1 VEYAVSV
8 PDIAD
13 RAAGYSM
20 PGVVVDGMDVF
31 AVYDAAGEAIAR
43 ARAGEGPTFLE
54 LKTYRFH
61 GHYHADDPHTYRLPE
76 EEELW
81 KARDPLPNFERRV
94 IEQDLMDEVE
104 LEDIRNEIEQEI
116 QDAVKFADES
126 PLPPIEELY
135 TDVYTSYSNSVHGLR

>member
-1 VEYAVSV
+1 
-8 PDIAD
+8 
-13 RAAGYSM
+13 M

-54 LKTYRFH
+54 LKTYRYH

-104 LEDIRNEIEQEI
+104 LERIRNEIDQEI
-116 QDAVKFADES
+116 QDAVAFAEES

-135 TDVYTSYSNSVHGLR
+135 TDVYTSYSNSVYGLR